1 LRLRAVLSCE
11 RISDELHYKTQQSST
26 GGAERSAGNGEPA
39 AYILMLNFMCKRNQ
53 LFQMVKRGEIRVR
66 KYGNVLRVGMA
77 ALLLASSLAGCSV
90 VSDGNS
96 KNADKTTNTAKSGD
110 KIVIGMSMDTLK
122 EERWQKDRDIFTA
135 KVEELGGE
143 VKVLAANGD
152 DATQMSQAE
161 QLISQGVD
169 VLVVIAHNAEATAPI
184 VEKAHKEGIK
194 VIAYDRLINNAEVDY
209 YISFDNVRVGE
220 FQAQAVIDQAPKGNI
235 VYIGGA
241 DTDNNAHMF
250 KEGAMNILKPLEEKG
265 DIKIVYDQFSKDWK
279 PEEALKNMEN
289 ALTANNNDVQGVV
302 AANDGT
308 AGGSIQA
315 LTAQG
320 MAGKIPVSGQDAD
333 LAAVQRIAEGTQLMT
348 VYKPINA
355 IATKAAEMAMAAAKG
370 ETVAAEKTVNNGKID
385 VPSVLLDPLAVNKD
399 NLDVLIKDGFH
410 KLEDVYKNVPK
421 DQWPQQ

>member
-1 LRLRAVLSCE
+1 MKKFSQRFRFGLAAV
-11 RISDELHYKTQQSST
+11 
-26 GGAERSAGNGEPA
+26 
-39 AYILMLNFMCKRNQ
+39 
-53 LFQMVKRGEIRVR
+53 
-66 KYGNVLRVGMA
+66 
-77 ALLLASSLAGCSV
+77 LLASSLAGCGI
-90 VSDGNS
+90 VSDGGAGGGAGGGSGNAPNNS
-96 KNADKTTNTAKSGD
+96 GGAANGGAGD
-110 KIVIGMSMDTLK
+110 DGKIVIGMSMDTLK
-122 EERWQKDRDIFTA
+122 EERWQKDRDIFTE
-135 KVEELGGE
+135 KVQELGGE

-152 DATQMSQAE
+152 DATQLSQAE

-184 VEKAHKEGIK
+184 VDKAHKEGIK
-194 VIAYDRLINNAEVDY
+194 VIAYDRMINNAEVDY

-220 FQAQAVIDQAPKGNI
+220 LQAQAVTAAAQKGNI

-250 KEGAMNILKPLEEKG
+250 KEGAMNVLKPLEEKG

-289 ALTANNNDVQGVV
+289 ALTANKNDVQGVV
-302 AANDGT
+302 AANDAT
-308 AGGSIQA
+308 AGGAIQA

-320 MAGKIPVSGQDAD
+320 MAGKVPVSGQDAD

-348 VYKPINA
+348 VYKPIKS
-355 IATKAAEMAMAAAKG
+355 IATKAAEMAVSAAKG
-370 ETVAAEKTVNNGKID
+370 ENIGTDKTVNNGKID
-385 VPSVLLDPLAVNKD
+385 VPSVLLDPIPVDKSSLNTV
-399 NLDVLIKDGFH
+399 IEDGFH